1 MEHESNEDK
10 EVLIQKKQPVPIIK
24 AVENN
29 HSSQKK
35 QEISLDK

>member
-1 MEHESNEDK
+1 MEHESKEDK
-10 EVLIQKKQPVPIIK
+10 EVFIEKNQPGPIIK